1 MSSSRERRKRKK
13 RKLIL
18 IFVSCIVFGIGFYF
32 LNVVSG
38 IFEVPLGVTF
48 HVVFGCTLMAVSGL
62 YIGYTLKQLFFT
74 KHKKR
79 TARIYLEDT
88 IDKKST

>member
-18 IFVSCIVFGIGFYF
+18 MFVGCIVFGIGYYF

-38 IFEVPLGVTF
+38 IFQVPLGLTF
-48 HVVFGCTLMAVSGL
+48 HVIFGCTLMAVSGI
-62 YIGYTLKQLFFT
+62 YIGYTIKQLFFT
-74 KHKKR
+74 KRKKP